1 MDKSAVATILDEMGT
16 LLELQGANPFK
27 SRAFHNAA
35 RSVEAITESIETLVS
50 EDRLQEV
57 KGIGSS
63 IGSIIKDLVTS
74 GKSSEYESLRSSLP
88 AGLLE
93 MLKIEGLGP
102 KRIKLLYD
110 ELHIDSIASLEKA
123 AREDKLAKIKGLG
136 EKSQEKILA
145 GIGALR
151 QRSGKT
157 LFSTAERLAAGIM
170 EYLRKQ
176 KGVQKLEVAG
186 SLRRKKE
193 VVGDIDL
200 LAVVELKNRTT
211 VMKAFTGNPSVERVL
226 GQGETKSSVLLT
238 EGIQCDLRLVEED
251 EFPFALQY
259 FTGSKEH
266 NVELRT
272 RARKMGWSL
281 NEYGFTPIEGN
292 KGSKGGKKH
301 PPKCSDEEAIYR
313 SLGLSYVEPELREAN
328 GEIESAEKG
337 TLPELIDVKDLRGTF
352 HCHTTYSDGLHTL
365 EQMAHAA
372 KALGWEYL
380 GIADHSKVAA
390 YAHGLSKADVLR
402 QFKEIDALNAKAG
415 VHLFKGTECD
425 ILPNGDLDWPA
436 TMLAEFDY
444 VVVSVH
450 SSFKMS
456 EKEMTARIIKGLKQ
470 KNVTML
476 GHPTGRLLLSR
487 DAYPVSMTDVLKAAS
502 DYGKMIEINAY
513 PNRLDLDWR
522 LCRPARDAGIMIAIN
537 PDAHRI
543 EDLSYTRFGVNV
555 ARKGWLKASDVLN
568 TRSLKGVDA
577 ALHGTVER
585 SHDKRKQR

>member
-1 MDKSAVATILDEMGT
+1 MDKSTVASILDEMGT

-35 RSVEAITESIETLVS
+35 RSVEAVTENLETLVS
-50 EDRLQEV
+50 EDRLREV

-63 IGSIIKDLVTS
+63 IGAIVRDLVLA
-74 GKSSEYESLRSSLP
+74 GKSGEYESLRASLP

-102 KRIKLLYD
+102 KRIKMLYD
-110 ELHIDSIASLEKA
+110 ELHIDSIETLEKA

-136 EKSQEKILA
+136 AKSQEKILT

-157 LFSTAERLAAGIM
+157 LFATAERLAGDIM
-170 EYLRKQ
+170 DYLRKFR
-176 KGVQKLEVAG
+176 GVRNLAVAG
-186 SLRRKKE
+186 SLRRRKE

-200 LAVVELKNRTT
+200 LAVVEKKDRAA
-211 VMKAFTGNPSVERVL
+211 VMKAFAEHPAVERVL
-226 GQGETKSSVLLT
+226 GQGETKSSVLLQD
-238 EGIQCDLRLVEED
+238 GIQCDLRLVEEH

-272 RARKMGWSL
+272 RARKLGLSL
-281 NEYGFTPIEGN
+281 NEYGFTPIAEG
-292 KGSKGGKKH
+292 GGNRKKKAV
-301 PPKCSDEEAIYR
+301 PSCSNEAAIYKA
-313 SLGLSYVEPELREAN
+313 LGLAYVEPELREAN
-328 GEIESAEKG
+328 GEIERAEQG
-337 TLPELIDVKDLRGTF
+337 DLPSLVQWSDIKGTF

-365 EQMAHAA
+365 EQMAQGA

-390 YAHGLSKADVLR
+390 YARGLSKADVLR
-402 QFKEIDALNAKAG
+402 QFKEIDALNTKLG
-415 VHLFKGTECD
+415 IHLFKGTECD

-436 TMLAEFDY
+436 SMLAEFDY
-444 VVVSVH
+444 VVISIH

-470 KNVTML
+470 KHVTML

-487 DAYPVSMTDVLKAAS
+487 DPYPVAMGDVIKAAA

-522 LCRPARDAGIMIAIN
+522 LCRSARDAGVMISIN
-537 PDAHRI
+537 PDAHRM
-543 EDLSYTRFGVNV
+543 EDLPFTRYGVNV
-555 ARKGWLKASDVLN
+555 ARKGWLSAPDVLN
-568 TRSLKGVDA
+568 TRSLTAVGA
-577 ALHGTVER
+577 ALGAPAGLSHAKGT
-585 SHDKRKQR
+585 KR

>member
-1 MDKSAVATILDEMGT
+1 MDKSAVAAILDEMGT

-35 RSVEAITESIETLVS
+35 RSVEAVTEKLDALMAE
-50 EDRLQEV
+50 ERLQEV

-63 IGSIIKDLVTS
+63 IGNIIKDLVTTGTS
-74 GKSSEYESLRSSLP
+74 KEYASLRASLP

-110 ELHIDSIASLEKA
+110 ELHIDSIESLEQA
-123 AREDKLAKIKGLG
+123 ARADKLAKIKGLG

-145 GIGALR
+145 GIGAIR

-157 LFSTAERLAAGIM
+157 LYANAERLAGEIM
-170 EYLRKQ
+170 EYLQKQ
-176 KGVQKLEVAG
+176 RGVKQLAPAG
-186 SLRRKKE
+186 SLRRRKE

-200 LAVVELKNRTT
+200 LAVVELKNRTG
-211 VMKAFTGNPSVERVL
+211 VMKAFAENPAVERVL
-226 GQGETKSSVLLT
+226 GQGETKSSVLLH

-266 NVELRT
+266 NVELRS
-272 RARKMGWSL
+272 RARKLGWSM
-281 NEYGFTPIEGN
+281 NEYGFTAVETAS
-292 KGSKGGKKH
+292 GSKHDRKSAPRCK
-301 PPKCSDEEAIYR
+301 DEPAIYKA
-313 SLGLSYVEPELREAN
+313 LGLSYIEPELREAN
-328 GEIESAEKG
+328 GEIDRAAAG
-337 TLPELIDVKDLRGTF
+337 ALPALLEWKDLKGTF

-365 EQMAHAA
+365 EQMAGAA

-380 GIADHSKVAA
+380 GIADHSKAAA
-390 YAHGLSKADVLR
+390 YARGLSKADVLR
-402 QFKEIDALNAKAG
+402 QFKAIDALNATLG
-415 VHLFKGTECD
+415 IHLFKGTECD

-436 TMLAEFDY
+436 SMLAEFDY
-444 VVVSVH
+444 VVVSIH
-450 SSFKMS
+450 SNFKMS
-456 EKEMTARIIKGLKQ
+456 EKDMTARIIKGLKQ
-470 KNVTML
+470 KHVTML

-487 DAYPVSMTDVLKAAS
+487 DPYPVAMTDVITAAAE
-502 DYGKMIEINAY
+502 YGKMIEINAY

-522 LCRPARDAGIMIAIN
+522 LCRSARDAGVLISIN

-543 EDLSYTRFGVNV
+543 EDLQYTRYGVNV
-555 ARKGWLKASDVLN
+555 ARKGWLTAPDVLN
-568 TRSLKGVDA
+568 TRSLKAVA
-577 ALHGTVER
+577 PALGREAGR
-585 SHDKRKQR
+585 SPKKGKSR